1 MARKR
6 YTTEQIIGM
15 LREAEVKLSQ
25 GETVG
30 VICRG
35 LGISEQSY
43 YRWRRDYGGLKLDQA
58 KKLKDLERENE
69 RPRKTLNYDSPA
81 EKFEE
86 CVAAIG

>member
-43 YRWRRDYGGLKLDQA
+43 YRWRRCYGGLKLDQA

-69 RPRKTLNYDSPA
+69 RLRKAVSERRA
-81 EKFEE
+81 
-86 CVAAIG
+86 C

>member
-25 GETVG
+25 GEAVG

-43 YRWRRDYGGLKLDQA
+43 YRSMAPGLRRSEA
-58 KKLKDLERENE
+58 
-69 RPRKTLNYDSPA
+69 
-81 EKFEE
+81 
-86 CVAAIG
+86 